1 VDAKVLRE
9 LPTIQ
14 EFFKLQPEGELQE
27 GTRLLLESME
37 EVHIPKGHDIVT
49 YGADSMDGM
58 YIILEGTTDVFSDKG
73 VKINTLGVGDFI
85 GELGLIND
93 DTRAATVRAVTDV
106 RCANISKPLFE
117 EIAAANRK
125 IYGTFMNMLYTKTTK
140 LVTEQ
145 ERIRSELSIATRIQ
159 VGYLEND
166 FTRFNQLPNINLTA
180 RMRPAK
186 EVGGD
191 FYDVFL
197 IDDMHLCF
205 LIADVSGKGI
215 PAALFMSMAKTHL
228 RNYATV
234 GLPLGEVAV
243 RANQQLCYKNEE
255 GMFVTVFICVL
266 DLETNDVCFVNAGH
280 NPPFIRHGDS
290 GFTMLDTKANLVMG
304 MMENVPYKEQHIQ
317 LQPGDCLYLY
327 TDGVTEALN
336 PQQKLLGNDYLKEM
350 LNRHKADAADAETFV
365 EALYKEVDAFAD
377 GEKQADDITMLY
389 ISRI

>member
-1 VDAKVLRE
+1 MDAKVLRE